1 MISDPYDDEQVTCA
15 DCNSPEVSIT
25 ILRYNP
31 RIGMKDRIV
40 ICSTCADRQ
49 GLTDD
54 PTDDGDAKLDAERD
68 GGEAA

>member
-1 MISDPYDDEQVTCA
+1 MTTDHYDDDRITCA
-15 DCNSPEVSIT
+15 DCNGEPTMRV
-25 ILRYNP
+25 LRLDKT
-31 RIGMKDRIV
+31 GMRRV
-40 ICSTCADRQ
+40 IPLCTECADRQ